1 MERDRLAIPV
11 DEEPSRQPTAV
22 DPTERPI
29 GVHSAPRG
37 TDPIPRSRPII
48 FDQESVR
55 QILANSKTQ
64 TRRVVKPQPEFAG
77 VRSYERGKW
86 ARVISAGG
94 RDEHDFFVP
103 NPVASM
109 GDYLPNTKNGPWI
122 SPYGDDPHD
131 LLWVRETWAVEDAS
145 KLKLPEY
152 CGGGNP
158 DWIYYRDPVHIG
170 TGLTWRSPIHMPRWA
185 SRITL
190 RVTGVRVERVQ
201 EISELDCEAELGAV
215 PYSLGD
221 SAYPQFR
228 ERWEAINAKRGFG
241 WDVNPWVWVVSFEV
255 IK

>member
-1 MERDRLAIPV
+1 M
-11 DEEPSRQPTAV
+11 
-22 DPTERPI
+22 
-29 GVHSAPRG
+29 
-37 TDPIPRSRPII
+37 
-48 FDQESVR
+48 
-55 QILANSKTQ
+55 
-64 TRRVVKPQPEFAG
+64 KPQPEFAG

-131 LLWVRETWAVEDAS
+131 LLWVRETWGCPASDHPRCKDGRKPSPGDKIVYDANPADS
-145 KLKLPEY
+145 WQWQR
-152 CGGGNP
+152 GGASRGSF
-158 DWIYYRDPVHIG
+158 V
-170 TGLTWRSPIHMPRWA
+170 WRSPIHMPRWA

-255 IK
+255 LPDAS